1 MFSCKKNSILF
12 WSSDTQTHY
21 LWSQLRHFTLP
32 LPLSR
37 LTLEWI
43 SLLLQTASQYP
54 QIFCPKGWHWQVI
67 VTKYSLLYKAS
78 LHLYSQILII
88 ANILHLKRL
97 QVIWHHGHD
106 TYSKFFQQSMS
117 KKCYPDSHYFSWND
131 LVIIFLFCFVIN
143 FIWKMYCPFK
153 I

>member
-1 MFSCKKNSILF
+1 MTFDNGVYMTHLRETFRLASISFVQYFHQNKIDKSNFHRKWYFWPPHWMFSCKKNSILF
-12 WSSDTQTHY
+12 WPSDTQTHY

-67 VTKYSLLYKAS
+67 VTKYSLFTR
-78 LHLYSQILII
+78 HLYICIL
-88 ANILHLKRL
+88 
-97 QVIWHHGHD
+97 
-106 TYSKFFQQSMS
+106 KFSS
-117 KKCYPDSHYFSWND
+117 
-131 LVIIFLFCFVIN
+131 
-143 FIWKMYCPFK
+143 
-153 I
+153 